1 MVKDLVVVGS
11 GGLDIVRLIEDINA
25 DKETYNFLG
34 FLEEDESKIGT
45 EILGYP
51 VLGNDDLLLDKL
63 SHCEVVNNVMH
74 TPRIHE
80 RVSNKLKEKYHIVDF
95 PNVIHPDVDL
105 RSVRL
110 GCGNI
115 IYKHNSLGPMVEIG
129 DFNILYHT
137 SIGHESKLGNY
148 NLLAKSVVGARVK
161 LGSYNLIGNST
172 TLANLVR
179 IGDDNEV
186 SVGSVVMKNVT
197 NNHHL
202 MGYPAIEIEDFVKK
216 YMVIKKK

>member
-25 DKETYNFLG
+25 DKPIYNFIG
-34 FLEEDESKIGT
+34 FLEEDVSKIGT
-45 EILGYP
+45 EILEYP

-63 SHCEVVNNVMH
+63 SHCVVVNNVMH

-80 RVSNKLKEKYHIVDF
+80 NVSNKLREKYHIVDY
-95 PNVIHPDVDL
+95 PNLIHPDVDL
-105 RSVRL
+105 RSIRL

-115 IYKHNSLGPMVEIG
+115 IYKHNILGPTVEIG

-161 LGSYNLIGNST
+161 IGSYNLIGNST
-172 TLANLVR
+172 TLANMVK
-179 IGDDNEV
+179 IGDYNEI
-186 SVGSVVMKNVT
+186 SVGSVVVKNVS

-202 MGYPAIEIEDFVKK
+202 MGYPAIEIEEFIKK
-216 YMVIKKK
+216 YMLKNK